1 MTTYTPNY
9 EFGMQEN
16 KSDKFDMGVITVN
29 AMKLDSIL
37 KDMQDQIDNLTRR
50 VEELERSY

>member
-9 EFGMQEN
+9 ELGMQEN
-16 KSDKFDMGVITVN
+16 KSDKFDMGVITAN
-29 AMKLDSIL
+29 CMKLDSIL
-37 KDMQDQIDNLTRR
+37 KDMQDQIDELTRR

>member
-16 KSDKFDMGVITVN
+16 KSDKFDMGVITAN
-29 AMKLDSIL
+29 AMKLDGVL
-37 KDMQDQIDNLTRR
+37 KDMQDQIDDLTRR